1 MRFSRKYLSE
11 LADDRERSAE
21 RSEKAARSAER
32 DAADT
37 SLSPETRRQA
47 AAQAPISRRFA
58 KELRCEARAYR
69 NGVQPNEL

>member
-1 MRFSRKYLSE
+1 MRYSKRYLGE
-11 LADDRERSAE
+11 LADDRERAAE

-47 AAQAPISRRFA
+47 AAQAPISRQFA

-69 NGVQPNEL
+69 NGVQPNQI